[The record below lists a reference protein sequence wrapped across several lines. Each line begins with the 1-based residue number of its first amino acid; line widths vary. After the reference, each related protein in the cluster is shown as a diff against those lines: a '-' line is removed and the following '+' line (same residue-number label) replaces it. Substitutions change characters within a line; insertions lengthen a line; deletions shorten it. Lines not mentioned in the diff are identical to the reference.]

1 MSIYLNEDPDGVEL
15 STTQLY
21 NVLHHPYKL
30 RRFPT
35 WGDTRRY
42 FTMKDGKLWVGIG
55 ATAFKSIRSP
65 SSKYLIDWIKS
76 NGMESDEISSEL
88 SDLGSYFH
96 VLVGEMATAYANRQP
111 FQVSK
116 TKISNDLRDYM
127 YYKGMRMSNHSKF
140 SSIITKY
147 CLSIYKFFMEWNVEI
162 LSVEFPVAIFDLNLA
177 TCIDLVIKC
186 SPPDKIGNG
195 TMSKP
200 VDGEKIVAAIN
211 LKTRLNSEGSYRDDG
226 IQLAVELAALQ
237 QYLPDINAT
246 HAAILVPSYTPQ
258 SGCGFKLYF
267 YNYYGAEDI
276 RYDVNYYRGMCD
288 PSIEIQRWLNPDK
301 FLDAQY
307 EDGGELT
314 LDFTTYNPDFGEKT
328 RGRSKTATQSI
339 RDFCTGFFTQNHV

>member
-21 NVLHHPYKL
+21 NRLQHPYKL

-55 ATAFKSIRSP
+55 ATAFKAHRCP
-65 SSKYLIDWIKS
+65 SSKYLIEWFKA
-76 NGMESDEISSEL
+76 NGEESDEISSEL

-127 YYKGMRMSNHSKF
+127 YHKGMRMSSHSKF
-140 SSIITKY
+140 ASIITKY
-147 CLSIYKFFMEWNVEI
+147 CLSIYKFFMEWEAEI
-162 LSVEFPVAIFDLNLA
+162 LSIEYPVALFDLNIG
-177 TCIDLVIKC
+177 TCIDLVVRCKA
-186 SPPDKIGNG
+186 PDKIGNG

-200 VDGEKIVAAIN
+200 VDGEKIVVAIN
-211 LKTRLNSEGSYRDDG
+211 LKTRLNSQGSFREDG
-226 IQLAVELAALQ
+226 IQSAVELAALQ
-237 QYLPDINAT
+237 EYLPEINAT
-246 HAAILVPSYTPQ
+246 HAAILVPVYTPA
-258 SGCGFKLYF
+258 SGCSFRLIF
-267 YNYYGAEDI
+267 YDYYTIKDI

-288 PSIEIQRWLNPDK
+288 PSVEMQRWLTPDK

-314 LDFTTYNPDFGEKT
+314 LDFNSYDPTFGEKT
-328 RGRSKTATQSI
+328 RGKSKAVTQSI
-339 RDFCTGFFTQNHV
+339 RDFCTGFFTENHV